1 MVSQNT
7 AISSTN
13 AVVNLEIERAQL
25 RKRIVD
31 DSSKMLVAEN
41 SEHLALKNKL
51 DNITSK
57 AKLLRDSLNISKARM
72 NTLNTKIVSLVNRG
86 NAHVRKYFHHI
97 IQEAKSRSEENIR
110 VSILAAETAQKT
122 INFTAINDD
131 VGSACKPDDSVSC
144 AHSCCPK

>member
-1 MVSQNT
+1 
-7 AISSTN
+7 
-13 AVVNLEIERAQL
+13 
-25 RKRIVD
+25 
-31 DSSKMLVAEN
+31 
-41 SEHLALKNKL
+41 
-51 DNITSK
+51 
-57 AKLLRDSLNISKARM
+57 M

-86 NAHVRKYFHHI
+86 NAWRKYFHHI

-144 AHSCCPK
+144 AHSCCPKLFPVCGGTGGCPSGKCCTGGEGRFALTKSYTNVSTLFGVKRYVRPDLNFTVSNENAYFSLIRKIGKFE

>member
-1 MVSQNT
+1 
-7 AISSTN
+7 
-13 AVVNLEIERAQL
+13 
-25 RKRIVD
+25 
-31 DSSKMLVAEN
+31 
-41 SEHLALKNKL
+41 
-51 DNITSK
+51 
-57 AKLLRDSLNISKARM
+57 M
-72 NTLNTKIVSLVNRG
+72 NTLNTKMSHINRG

-144 AHSCCPK
+144 AHSCCPKLFSCMWWDRGCPSGKCCTGGKAALRLRNLTLMSLHYLG